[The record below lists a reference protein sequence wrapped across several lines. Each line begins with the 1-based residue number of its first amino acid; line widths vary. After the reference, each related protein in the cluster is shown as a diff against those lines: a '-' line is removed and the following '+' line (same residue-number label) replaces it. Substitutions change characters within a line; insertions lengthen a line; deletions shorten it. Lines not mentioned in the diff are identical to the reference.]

1 MTISGFFV
9 ALSQAPAFLWDRLW
23 WWAWKRE
30 MKYCGKDVH
39 MRPTACTI
47 KGVNNLS
54 VGDKT
59 YISKGTTIYCTDAPL
74 TIGKYV
80 AISAN
85 SAIFTG
91 DHRSDLIGRFL
102 MDISVP
108 EKLPEND
115 QPVVIEDDVW
125 VGARVIILKGVTIGH
140 GSIIA
145 AGSVVTKSFPPYS
158 IIGGVPARLIKM
170 RFSEDQIRENDRLL
184 YGK

>member
-1 MTISGFFV
+1 
-9 ALSQAPAFLWDRLW
+9 
-23 WWAWKRE
+23 
-30 MKYCGKDVH
+30 
-39 MRPTACTI
+39 
-47 KGVNNLS
+47 
-54 VGDKT
+54 
-59 YISKGTTIYCTDAPL
+59 
-74 TIGKYV
+74 
-80 AISAN
+80 
-85 SAIFTG
+85 
-91 DHRSDLIGRFL
+91 
-102 MDISVP
+102 MDISVA

-125 VGARVIILKGVTIGH
+125 AGAHVIILKGVTIGH